1 MQPADNDIPIS
12 KDDCVDLFRKYN
24 CSPDA
29 TNQLCSNLNA
39 CISLPSKHK
48 CLITTRTDNKEETDM
63 ETLGEWLENWA
74 LACGGTFLGT
84 FFSNLIHFGRI
95 IIASIFALLTTQLG
109 RLKGKK

>member
-1 MQPADNDIPIS
+1 
-12 KDDCVDLFRKYN
+12 
-24 CSPDA
+24 
-29 TNQLCSNLNA
+29 
-39 CISLPSKHK
+39 
-48 CLITTRTDNKEETDM
+48 M